1 MCKLFIQADSNLWV
15 SSTRSLRIDGM
26 VTSVRLEN
34 YFWTTLEEI
43 AQRDSMNI
51 PQMITRLYHES
62 IDAGHDLGN
71 FTSFL
76 RVCCMRYLALQLSGE
91 IPHRPDISI
100 ASLDADKLI
109 TSCGPARCVPG
120 ILLKA
125 DPVVRF
131 NPVNPRQTEVSVC
144 GKPVAV
150 G

>member
-1 MCKLFIQADSNLWV
+1 MCQLFINADPELWV

-43 AQRDSMNI
+43 ARRDALNL

-76 RVCCMRYLALQLSGE
+76 RVCALRYLALQLSGE
-91 IPHRPDISI
+91 IPAGKEIPLRD
-100 ASLDADKLI
+100 LDAP
-109 TSCGPARCVPG
+109 S
-120 ILLKA
+120 ILSREKKA
-125 DPVVRF
+125 LH
-131 NPVNPRQTEVSVC
+131 
-144 GKPVAV
+144 
-150 G
+150 